1 MNSERDR
8 SYLEDLINC
17 ARDQILPLAT
27 SGSEVQAIGEFWE
40 AVELW
45 AEGSQDD
52 AQVNVSIGVYCEE
65 GDPDD
70 FLEHLHVD
78 ARVNDS
84 SIELSTLRRTYTK
97 EAGSDHHSE
106 ILAVLTQNKSLDD
119 SGVAKWHEL
128 LEEVLGYESCRVSVS
143 RDHL

>member
-1 MNSERDR
+1 MNSEQDR

-17 ARDQILPLAT
+17 ARDQILPIAT
-27 SGSEVQAIGEFWE
+27 SASEVQAIGEFWE

-52 AQVNVSIGVYCEE
+52 IQVNVSIGVYCKE

-78 ARVNDS
+78 VRVSES

-97 EAGSDHHSE
+97 ETGSDHHSDWR
-106 ILAVLTQNKSLDD
+106 S
-119 SGVAKWHEL
+119 
-128 LEEVLGYESCRVSVS
+128 
-143 RDHL
+143 